1 VLLAGSQLKLFGLS
15 YLRKYIITFI
25 KFNYKFKQHHTVVPV
40 DKERV
45 KSKKKRNNRAMD
57 VHLFT
62 FLQLISFVL
71 FDDQQVQ
78 KHKYINRKCVMEE
91 FSLLLSSWVLLPA
104 DGRMEIPQ

>member
-1 VLLAGSQLKLFGLS
+1 M
-15 YLRKYIITFI
+15 Y
-25 KFNYKFKQHHTVVPV
+25 
-40 DKERV
+40 
-45 KSKKKRNNRAMD
+45 